1 MIYADILA
9 QNTLLEFKDASK
21 ICNYSGGRFCFPL
34 RKRGIEGESEARGG
48 DVCAYSGFAVT
59 VNPPYP
65 PFSKGEIMMNAKHL
79 SSY

>member
-34 RKRGIEGESEARGG
+34 RKRGIEGESEARG
-48 DVCAYSGFAVT
+48 VMFVHTASLRS
-59 VNPPYP
+59 P
-65 PFSKGEIMMNAKHL
+65 
-79 SSY
+79 